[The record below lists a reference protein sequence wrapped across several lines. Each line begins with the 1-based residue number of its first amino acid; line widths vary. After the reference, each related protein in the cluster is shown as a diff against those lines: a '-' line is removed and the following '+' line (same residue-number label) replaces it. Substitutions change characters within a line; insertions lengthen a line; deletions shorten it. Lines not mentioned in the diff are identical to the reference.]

1 MHHLSMACDRWR
13 LYVERV
19 YKFVIEK
26 KKKQKSET
34 TSKNQLNIPICPYKR
49 NIKKEKKGGEIKK
62 VAYP

>member
-1 MHHLSMACDRWR
+1 MHYLSMACDRWR

-19 YKFVIEK
+19 YNFVIE

-49 NIKKEKKGGEIKK
+49 DKKKKKKKGGGEK
-62 VAYP
+62 